1 MARIVLNRKGVQ
13 ELLTHPNV
21 VADLEDRAK
30 KIAAAAGAGME
41 SEAQAG
47 RKRALALVWTGTREA
62 REAEATSRALTRAI
76 DAGRG

>member
-1 MARIVLNRKGVQ
+1 VARIVLNRKGVA
-13 ELLTHPNV
+13 ELLRHPAI
-21 VADLEDRAK
+21 VADLDERAK
-30 KIAAAAGAGME
+30 KIAAAAGPGME

-62 REAEATSRALTRAI
+62 REAEARNRSLTRAI